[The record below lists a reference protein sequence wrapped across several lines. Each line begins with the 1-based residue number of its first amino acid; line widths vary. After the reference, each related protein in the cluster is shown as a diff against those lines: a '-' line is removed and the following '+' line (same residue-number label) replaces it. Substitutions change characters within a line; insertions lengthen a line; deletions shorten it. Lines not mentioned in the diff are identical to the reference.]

1 MNLNDKIRED
11 WGTVTHFC
19 KKHDINLNTFRVVMY
34 GYGKSAPIT
43 NLLIKL
49 GYIKNASEL
58 FKDNTKVEGK

>member
-1 MNLNDKIRED
+1 MTITNKIKED
-11 WGTVTHFC
+11 WGTVVRFC
-19 KKHDINLNTFRVVMY
+19 KKHDININTFHVVIY
-34 GYGKSAPIT
+34 GDGKSAPIT